1 MRLAARLV
9 AAVVL
14 TAATT
19 ALPVAPAHAAACT
32 SADGVT
38 VVVDYHEL
46 GGGVGQVCDAGGAGK
61 SAAAQFADAG
71 FALTRVQRQPGFI
84 CRVQGKPASDP
95 CVNTPPADAYWGLWW
110 SDGKSGSWTYATQGV
125 DSLTVPRGGSVA
137 LSWNGSASKSAPGV
151 APAKHASPSPSPT
164 PTPTK
169 QPSPQPGG
177 GSSGS
182 SGSAGDGGR
191 GGGGGQGASGSAQTG
206 PSATPSNSATPTP
219 SSAAAPKPGAK
230 PGVKTGDSTRNRA
243 GDEPSDGPDKTD
255 APDKR
260 ERKDDRKQ
268 AERNRDDRDAD
279 PSGSPT
285 ASDSPETTTAAS
297 PTSEPPSSDA
307 GGMPAWV
314 APSAIGLLFAAAAAT
329 AVVRRRRG
337 SAGT

>member
-61 SAAAQFADAG
+61 RAAAQFADAG
-71 FALTRVQRQPGFI
+71 FALTRVQRQPGFV

-95 CVNTPPADAYWGLWW
+95 CVNTPPADAYWGRWW
-110 SDGKSGSWTYATQGV
+110 SDGKSGGWTYATQGV
-125 DSLTVPRGGSVA
+125 DSLTVPKGGSVA

-151 APAKHASPSPSPT
+151 APAKHTSPSPSPT
-164 PTPTK
+164 PTPNPPK

-182 SGSAGDGGR
+182 SGSS
-191 GGGGGQGASGSAQTG
+191 GGGGVGGGQSASGSAPTSPSATAG
-206 PSATPSNSATPTP
+206 GSATPSP
-219 SSAAAPKPGAK
+219 SKAAAAKPGAK
-230 PGVKTGDSTRNRA
+230 PGEKTGDSTRDKA
-243 GDEPSDGPDKTD
+243 GDTAGDKTD
-255 APDKR
+255 APAKR
-260 ERKDDRKQ
+260 ERKADRKQ
-268 AERNRDDRDAD
+268 EAGDGDQRAPDA
-279 PSGSPT
+279 SGSPS
-285 ASDSPETTTAAS
+285 ASDSPETTTAAA
-297 PTSEPPSSDA
+297 PTSEPPSSGAD
-307 GGMPAWV
+307 GMPAWV